1 MSTQA
6 EAKNNERFQKE
17 AMPNMQAIYA
27 MAIKLTH
34 NERDAEDLV
43 QDTMIKAYNHFDS
56 FEDGTNCRAWLF
68 RILTNTFINKYRR
81 KQRENSYI
89 ESVITEANSIEKLAQ
104 KTPDSELSTL
114 ETEIKHSFFYGISDE
129 VLSALNTISEDFK
142 SIVVMADVEEQ
153 SYKEIA
159 EKLHIPIGTV
169 MSRLCRGR
177 RLLKSLLSE
186 YAAKCGYTP
195 KS

>member
-1 MSTQA
+1 
-6 EAKNNERFQKE
+6 
-17 AMPNMQAIYA
+17 MPNMQSLYA
-27 MAIKLTH
+27 MALKLTH

-43 QDTMIKAYNHFDS
+43 QDTMIKAYDHFDS

-81 KQRENSYI
+81 KQRELSYI
-89 ESVITEANSIEKLAQ
+89 ENAISESRDAAPVN
-104 KTPDSELSTL
+104 TPETELSLL
-114 ETEIKHSFFYGISDE
+114 ETEIQRAFFYGLSDE
-129 VLSALNTISEDFK
+129 VLNALNTISEDFK

-159 EKLHIPIGTV
+159 DKLDIPIGTV

-177 RLLKSLLSE
+177 RLLRNLLTG
-186 YAAKCGYTP
+186 YAEQCGYSP
-195 KS
+195 DDNS

>member
-1 MSTQA
+1 MSTEA
-6 EAKNNERFQKE
+6 EATKNERFKKE
-17 AMPNMQAIYA
+17 VIPNMSALYA
-27 MAIKLTH
+27 MAIKLAH

-81 KQRENSYI
+81 KQRENTYI
-89 ESVITEANSIEKLAQ
+89 ESVINENHSTNKTLQ
-104 KTPDSELSTL
+104 KTPETELSTL
-114 ETEIKHSFFYGISDE
+114 ETEIKHSFFYGLSDE

-142 SIVVMADVEEQ
+142 SIVVMADVEDQ
-153 SYKEIA
+153 SYKEIS

-169 MSRLCRGR
+169 MSRLCRAR

-186 YAAKCGYTP
+186 YASKCGYHP
-195 KS
+195 KF

>member
-1 MSTQA
+1 MSNALDAQ
-6 EAKNNERFQKE
+6 KNNRFQKI
-17 AMPNMQAIYA
+17 AMPNMQALYA

-56 FEDGTNCRAWLF
+56 FEEGTNCRAWLF

-81 KQRENSYI
+81 KQRERIYI
-89 ESVITEANSIEKLAQ
+89 ENTIIETKNNIQSNSPEN
-104 KTPDSELSTL
+104 ELSTL
-114 ETEIKHSFFYGISDE
+114 ETEIKRSFFYGLSDE
-129 VLSALNTISEDFK
+129 VLSALNSTSEDFK
-142 SIVVMADVEEQ
+142 SIVVMADVEDK

-159 EKLHIPIGTV
+159 DYLHIPIGTV

-177 RLLKSLLSE
+177 RLLRNLLTG
-186 YAAKCGYTP
+186 YAKKCGYTTHD
-195 KS
+195 S